1 MSGAENRTRVEVG
14 PDGAGARLDVYL
26 AARLELSRTRVH
38 KLIEEG
44 RVMLDGK
51 VPRKAEALAD
61 GQTVEV
67 EVPEPVALAL
77 EPENLP
83 LVIVYEDASLLVVDK
98 AAGMVVHPSAGH
110 AGGTMVN
117 ALLHHVRDLSGIGG
131 TLRPGIVH
139 RLDKGT
145 SGLMVVA
152 KSDSAHVRLSE
163 ALKRRKVRRV
173 YQAATWG
180 HLATEG
186 VLVVDLPIDRDPAN
200 RKRMAVVE
208 GGRRAVTR
216 ARVSERWR
224 AAELLDVALETGR
237 THQIRVHLAH
247 RGHPVVGD
255 PLYGPLWE
263 RGMGKDRAWARD
275 LSRRVGRPFLHAAEL
290 AFDHPETGACLRFH
304 SPLPPDLAEAAAW
317 ARRTSGEAGPPA
329 LSSPSGAGDT
339 SRPQHQAS
347 PRPSKE

>member
-1 MSGAENRTRVEVG
+1 MSTGARELRVEA
-14 PDGAGARLDVYL
+14 DDAGERLDVFV

-44 RVMLDGK
+44 RVLLDGK
-51 VPRKAEALAD
+51 LPRKAVALD
-61 GQTVEV
+61 EGQTVSV
-67 EVPEPVALAL
+67 EVPEALAL
-77 EPENLP
+77 AIEAEALP
-83 LVIVYEDASLLVVDK
+83 ISIVFEDASLLVVDK

-110 AGGTMVN
+110 SGGTLVN

-152 KSDSAHVRLSE
+152 KNDVAHVRLSE
-163 ALKRRKVRRV
+163 ALKQRRVRRL
-173 YQAATWG
+173 YQAAVWG
-180 HLATEG
+180 HLAGEE
-186 VLVVDLPIDRDPAN
+186 VLVVDAPIDRDPTD

-255 PLYGPLWE
+255 PLYGPLWD
-263 RGMGKDRAWARD
+263 RGMGKDRAWARE
-275 LSRRVGRPFLHAAEL
+275 LTKRVGRPFLHAAEL
-290 AFDHPETGACLRFH
+290 AFEHPESGERMRFQ
-304 SPLPPDLAEAAAW
+304 SPLPPELAEAARW
-317 ARRTSGEAGPPA
+317 ARETSGAAQPGA
-329 LSSPSGAGDT
+329 LSSPSDAGDT
-339 SRPQHQAS
+339 SRPPHQA
-347 PRPSKE
+347 PRRPAKE